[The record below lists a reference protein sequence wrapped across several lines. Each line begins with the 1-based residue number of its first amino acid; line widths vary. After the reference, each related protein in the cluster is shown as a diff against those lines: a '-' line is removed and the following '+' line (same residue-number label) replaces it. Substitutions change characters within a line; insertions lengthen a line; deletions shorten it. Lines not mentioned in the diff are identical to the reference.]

1 MWLARPILPSNVKLR
16 TVLVCVLWT
25 LLLSVCGVSTFPS
38 VMTES
43 LRGQSSKWQLT
54 FHLSGGFAGFN
65 RTLTI
70 SSSGEIAAEDHGR
83 GVKVAGQATAKDL
96 ALVNSSVAAI
106 KAASAVRR
114 NNKCRDCLIYEFVL
128 EDDGARFS
136 ANVDDTTLPD
146 SGLGDVTAV
155 LSTLLNR
162 TLSTK

>member
-1 MWLARPILPSNVKLR
+1 MFVNLR
-16 TVLVCVLWT
+16 
-25 LLLSVCGVSTFPS
+25 LLSLIYLISFFHCQPLTIADSARQP
-38 VMTES
+38 
-43 LRGQSSKWQLT
+43 RWQLT

-83 GVKVAGQATAKDL
+83 GVNVAGQATAKDL